1 MAMAWIAHRNVTV
14 VAKTGVGKSTV
25 AKKLLGEDV
34 FKVSSSLDVESWVI
48 LHMYSEVSFHH
59 ESKMNQVKVVDT
71 IGLFN
76 RRLRNKDT
84 IAELNKYFKDIF
96 PDGINLLFFVS

>member
-1 MAMAWIAHRNVTV
+1 MAMVWIAHRNVTV

-34 FKVSSSLDVESWVI
+34 FKVSSSLDVDSWVI
-48 LHMYSEVSFHH
+48 LHSEVSFHH

-71 IGLFN
+71 VGLFN

-84 IAELNKYFKDIF
+84 IAELN
-96 PDGINLLFFVS
+96 